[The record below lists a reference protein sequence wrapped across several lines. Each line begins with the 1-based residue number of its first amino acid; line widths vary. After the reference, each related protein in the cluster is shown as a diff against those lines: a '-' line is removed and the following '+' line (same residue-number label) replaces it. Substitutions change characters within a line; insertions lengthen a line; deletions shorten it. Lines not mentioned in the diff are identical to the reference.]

1 MSVYQKQISSLFTK
15 ATRQIAKTASKPLPR
30 NVHRLRTAIRRVEAV
45 LLELSPELDRN
56 QRKLL
61 KLLTRLRRRAGKVR
75 DIDVQITALR
85 ALKVSDAPGRKRRM
99 LDALADLRVI
109 REKKFRKALNSA
121 TVEEI
126 RKRLNRIDCEQL
138 IENAP
143 NPLMLASRIFD
154 RVTRENQTL
163 NEASL
168 HQHRINGK
176 RARYIAELAG
186 DAPEAQRFV
195 AYLKQ
200 MQDVLGEW
208 HDWLTLSNTVA
219 RLTDS
224 GENSPLV
231 SALRNITRAK
241 FREALQAVAATRLA
255 LAPRMAASKRVIAAT
270 VAPKSVSVE
279 TQATAAVA

>member
-1 MSVYQKQISSLFTK
+1 MSFYQEEINSLFTK
-15 ATRQIAKTASKPLPR
+15 ATRQIAKTASKPLPQ

-45 LLELSPELDRN
+45 LLEVSPELDRN

-61 KLLTRLRRRAGKVR
+61 KLLTRLRRRAGRVR

-85 ALKVSDAPGRKRRM
+85 ALKVSDAPGRKTRI
-99 LDALADLRVI
+99 LAALADLRAI
-109 REKKFRKALNSA
+109 REKKFLKALDRA
-121 TVEEI
+121 TVIEV
-126 RKRLNRIDCEQL
+126 RKRLNRVDRELL

-143 NPLMLASRIFD
+143 NPLVVASRIFD
-154 RVTRENQTL
+154 RVTKESQTL

-168 HQHRINGK
+168 HQYRIKGK

-200 MQDVLGEW
+200 LQDVLGEW
-208 HDWLTLSNTVA
+208 HDWLTLCNTVA

-224 GENSPLV
+224 GENSPLL
-231 SALRNITRAK
+231 SALNNITRAK
-241 FREALQAVAATRLA
+241 FREALQAVAATKLA
-255 LAPRMAASKRVIAAT
+255 LSPRMAAPKPALAPT
-270 VAPKSVSVE
+270 VARKSVSAE
-279 TQATAAVA
+279 IQATAAVA

>member
-30 NVHRLRTAIRRVEAV
+30 NVHRFRTAIRRVEAV

>member
-1 MSVYQKQISSLFTK
+1 MSVYQEEINKLCTK

-30 NVHRLRTAIRRVEAV
+30 NLHRLRTVIRRVEAV
-45 LLELSPELDRN
+45 LLEASPKLDRS

-85 ALKVSDAPGRKRRM
+85 ALKVSDAPGRKSRM
-99 LDALADLRVI
+99 LTALADLRGT
-109 REKKFRKALNSA
+109 REKKFRKALDSA
-121 TVEEI
+121 TVQEV
-126 RKRLNRIDCEQL
+126 RRRLNRVRREL
-138 IENAP
+138 FIENAP
-143 NPLMLASRIFD
+143 DPLVLASRIFD
-154 RVTRENQTL
+154 RVTKESQML

-168 HQHRINGK
+168 HQYRINGK
-176 RARYIAELAG
+176 RARYIAELGG
-186 DAPEAQRFV
+186 DASEAQRFV
-195 AYLKQ
+195 AHLKQ

-231 SALRNITRAK
+231 SALKNITRAK
-241 FREALQAVAATRLA
+241 FREALQAVAAARLA
-255 LAPRMAASKRVIAAT
+255 LAPRMAAPKRAIAAT
-270 VAPKSVSVE
+270 VARKSVAVE
-279 TQATAAVA
+279 PRATAAVA